1 MKISWKSTNYGQT
14 GFHIDKLGEY
24 DATPPVDALLLDRAP
39 RTLNPERQA
48 IAAYLAFSPWVS
60 GELQLPQRLG
70 PNTAAAIE
78 RDLAHVQVRPTPVEY
93 YPKPL
98 EVGLREISVV
108 FDELGHSGS
117 GAFINVV
124 RASEWAGSMRGL
136 QSIAVSSNAFALD
149 AAASSVT
156 TSIRA
161 RLAVAVLFAGEL
173 SADVL
178 LLSEDLAL
186 PDAELDSLR
195 SLLLAARLGL
205 ELTSECARSQT
216 PRTP

>member
-14 GFHIDKLGEY
+14 GFHIDQLGEY

-48 IAAYLAFSPWVS
+48 IAAYLAFSPWLS
-60 GELQLPQRLG
+60 GDLQLPQKLG

-78 RDLAHVQVRPTPVEY
+78 RDLAHVQVRPSPVEY

-98 EVGLREISVV
+98 EVGLREVSVV
-108 FDELGHSGS
+108 VDQLGHNGS
-117 GAFINVV
+117 GAFINVL
-124 RASEWAGSMRGL
+124 RTSEWAGSMRGL
-136 QSIAVSSNAFALD
+136 QSIAVSSNAFTLD
-149 AAASSVT
+149 AAASTESP
-156 TSIRA
+156 SIRA

-173 SADVL
+173 SADIL
-178 LLSEDLAL
+178 RLAAD
-186 PDAELDSLR
+186 PAITDAEVDSLR

-205 ELTSECARSQT
+205 KTT
-216 PRTP
+216 